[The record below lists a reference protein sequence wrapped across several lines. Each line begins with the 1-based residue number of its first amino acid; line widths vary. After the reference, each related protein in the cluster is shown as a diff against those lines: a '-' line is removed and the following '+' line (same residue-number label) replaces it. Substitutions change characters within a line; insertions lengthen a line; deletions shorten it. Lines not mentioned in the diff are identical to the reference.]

1 MGRAADTQAPFRRGK
16 FDELPELPRLPH
28 PYGEAA
34 KEEVVVESTAFGSVQ
49 TRVVTYGRETA
60 PPLLLVHGLMTSSYS
75 WRYLLKPLGSKY
87 RLYVPD
93 LPGCGESQPL
103 PDRRHS
109 GLALASFIGD
119 LQTQLGIA
127 GCSAIGNSLGGYLC
141 MQRALQEPQSFDRL
155 VVVHAPALPQARLRA
170 LHLTLKVPGTAQAL
184 SRVVRRDPLRWA
196 HRNVH
201 YYDESLKSLEE
212 ARAYG
217 EPLATKPG
225 AAAFIRYLADALDP
239 KELTEFVKKLEQQR
253 DRAQG
258 FPVPLALIYARE
270 DPMVSPEIGPKLH
283 ELIPD
288 AEFHW
293 LENSSHFA
301 HVDSPAPLAALVSNF
316 LRTEDET
323 AA

>member
-1 MGRAADTQAPFRRGK
+1 MGRAADKQAPFHRGP
-16 FDELPELPRLPH
+16 FNELPEQPRLPH

-34 KEEVVVESTAFGSVQ
+34 KQEVVVESTAFGSVH

-75 WRYLLKPLGSKY
+75 WRYLLEPLGSKF

-103 PDRRHS
+103 PNRRHS

-119 LQTQLGIA
+119 LQARLGIA
-127 GCSAIGNSLGGYLC
+127 GCDVVGNSLGGYLC
-141 MQRALQEPQSFDRL
+141 LQRALQEPKSFDRL
-155 VVVHAPALPQARLRA
+155 VVIHAPALPQARLRA
-170 LHLTLKVPGTAQAL
+170 LHFALKVPGTAQAL

-212 ARAYG
+212 AREYG
-217 EPLATKPG
+217 APLSTKPG
-225 AAAFIRYLADALDP
+225 AATFIRYLGDALDP
-239 KELTEFVKKLEQQR
+239 AELSSFVKELERRR
-253 DRAQG
+253 DQGQG
-258 FPVPLALIYARE
+258 FPIPLSLIYARE
-270 DPMVSPEIGPKLH
+270 DPMVPPEIGPKLH
-283 ELIPD
+283 ELVPG

-301 HVDSPAPLAALVSNF
+301 HVDSPARLAGLVTGF
-316 LRTEDET
+316 LS
-323 AA
+323 AGL

>member
-1 MGRAADTQAPFRRGK
+1 MGARVNEPFHRGP
-16 FDELPELPRLPH
+16 FNELPERPRLPH

-34 KEEVVVESTAFGSVQ
+34 KQEVEVESAAFGSVR
-49 TRVVTYGRETA
+49 TRVVTYGPDTA

-75 WRYLLKPLGSKY
+75 WRYLLEPLGSQY

-119 LQTQLGIA
+119 LQARLGIV
-127 GCSAIGNSLGGYLC
+127 GCDVVGNSLGGYLC
-141 MQRALQEPQSFDRL
+141 MQRALQEPQSFNRL
-155 VVVHAPALPQARLRA
+155 VVIHAPALPQARLRA
-170 LHLTLKVPGTAQAL
+170 LHFALKVPGTAQAL

-212 ARAYG
+212 AREYG
-217 EPLATKPG
+217 APLSTKPG

-239 KELTEFVKKLEQQR
+239 AELTDFVSELERRR
-253 DRAQG
+253 DQGKG
-258 FPVPLALIYARE
+258 FPTPLTLIYARK
-270 DPMVSPEIGPKLH
+270 DPMVPPEIGPKLH
-283 ELIPD
+283 QLIPG

-301 HVDSPAPLAALVSNF
+301 QVDSPAALAGLVADF
-316 LRTEDET
+316 LASDDPTL
-323 AA
+323 A